1 MFKFDTTL
9 QVHLELR
16 SISLA
21 LPTGL
26 STTLVAFNLMS
37 MPPFFSGLNGQTTQT
52 WLATSKLPQPRVNL
66 IDIAA
71 TPAVH

>member
-21 LPTGL
+21 PPTGL
-26 STTLVAFNLMS
+26 STTLVAFNHSYYMIL
-37 MPPFFSGLNGQTTQT
+37 SGI
-52 WLATSKLPQPRVNL
+52 K
-66 IDIAA
+66 
-71 TPAVH
+71 

>member
-16 SISLA
+16 LICLA

-26 STTLVAFNLMS
+26 NTTLVAFS
-37 MPPFFSGLNGQTTQT
+37 HVGRPPFFSGLN
-52 WLATSKLPQPRVNL
+52 
-66 IDIAA
+66 
-71 TPAVH
+71 

>member
-21 LPTGL
+21 PPTGL
-26 STTLVAFNLMS
+26 STTLVAFNIS
-37 MPPFFSGLNGQTTQT
+37 KSGYYYDTL
-52 WLATSKLPQPRVNL
+52 
-66 IDIAA
+66 
-71 TPAVH
+71 